1 MFNREDLILI
11 RQVFGQANFPG
22 NSAVRIAM
30 FIQKV
35 EAILMEMDRPVIEK
49 PKEDVNDEVP

>member
-1 MFNREDLILI
+1 MFSRDDLILI

-22 NSAVRIAM
+22 NSAARIAM

-35 EAILMEMDRPVIEK
+35 EGLLVEGNP
-49 PKEDVNDEVP
+49 PPLKEEANDAGT

>member
-22 NSAVRIAM
+22 NSAARIAV

-35 EAILMEMDRPVIEK
+35 EGLLVEGNTP
-49 PKEDVNDEVP
+49 PKEEANDEGT